1 MRPVAVVKIS
11 TPFRALSVRPAA
23 STKTGGAL
31 TKGERAF
38 MLDKTWYLRR
48 NHLFAELTADR
59 LQDFQRICRIDRFL
73 KGSPVYS
80 PVDVSDAVFVVATG
94 RIRICHLTHDGKRS
108 TLAFVDPGEVFG
120 ELAVLDDTPREEYA
134 EAAKESSVIR
144 IPVNRLNDLLKE
156 NPDVALR
163 FLHLIAQRRK
173 RLERRLRNLLF
184 CSSRDRLI
192 HLLLELAEKYGAPAD
207 NGVRL
212 TTDLSHQ
219 DLASMIGS
227 TRETVTLVLGDLQSE
242 GLIKL
247 GRRKITLL
255 QPDQITGLV
264 RRIPGQTPDSVFGQ
278 VSSSL
283 TDAASAERH

>member
-1 MRPVAVVKIS
+1 
-11 TPFRALSVRPAA
+11 
-23 STKTGGAL
+23 
-31 TKGERAF
+31 

-48 NHLFAELTADR
+48 NHLFADLTVDR
-59 LQDFQRICRIDRFL
+59 VRDFQRTCRVDRFY

-80 PVDVSDAVFVVATG
+80 PVDASDAVFVVATG

-108 TLAFVDPGEVFG
+108 TLDFVDPGEVFG
-120 ELAVLDDTPREEYA
+120 ELAVLEDTPREEYA

-144 IPVNRLNDLLKE
+144 IPVEGLNGLME
-156 NPDVALR
+156 ESPDVALR
-163 FLHLIAQRRK
+163 VLNLIARRRK

-207 NGVRL
+207 SGVRL

-255 QPDQITGLV
+255 QPDEITGLV
-264 RRIPGQTPDSVFGQ
+264 RRLPGQASEAVFGD
-278 VSSSL
+278 VTSPLSDT
-283 TDAASAERH
+283 TDATRAG